1 MDIAKAIFCRLLA
14 LRSSMLSKSSQ
25 PAQRCRR
32 VSIAT
37 SPYQVNEQAKAA
49 NPTGRIPSLI
59 RADGPTL
66 YDSRVITRYLDAKA
80 AAGMYPEARLWDV
93 LTVEATGDSMMDSAV
108 SMSYELRLRP
118 QEKVSSEWTDAQWS
132 KVMGGCDALQS
143 QWMDLLNGPLTM
155 AHISIAC
162 ALGYLDLRSLK
173 APQDRCIRVS
183 CGQKAEMMAFERAL
197 PRALACCTE
206 I

>member
-1 MDIAKAIFCRLLA
+1 MKLIMAEASPFARKVRVLLRETNQ
-14 LRSSMLSKSSQ
+14 LKDVEE
-25 PAQRCRR
+25 

-80 AAGMYPEARLWDV
+80 AAGIYPEAKLWDV

-162 ALGYLDLRSLK
+162 ALGYLDLRHD
-173 APQDRCIRVS
+173 ARNWRQGHD
-183 CGQKAEMMAFERAL
+183 
-197 PRALACCTE
+197 ALAAWFADFSKRPSFRETHLDG
-206 I
+206 

>member
-1 MDIAKAIFCRLLA
+1 MKLIMAEASPFARKVRVLLRETKQ
-14 LRSSMLSKSSQ
+14 LKNVEE
-25 PAQRCRR
+25 

-37 SPYQVNEQAKAA
+37 SPFQVNEQAKAA

-59 RADGPTL
+59 RADGPAL

-108 SMSYELRLRP
+108 SISYELRLRP

-132 KVMGGCDALQS
+132 KVMSGCDALQS

-162 ALGYLDLRSLK
+162 ALGYLDLRHG
-173 APQDRCIRVS
+173 ARNWRQGHD
-183 CGQKAEMMAFERAL
+183 
-197 PRALACCTE
+197 ALAAWFADFSKRPSFRETHLDG
-206 I
+206 

>member
-1 MDIAKAIFCRLLA
+1 MKLIMAEASPFARKVRVLLRETKQ
-14 LRSSMLSKSSQ
+14 LKNVEE
-25 PAQRCRR
+25 

-37 SPYQVNEQAKAA
+37 SPFQVNEQAKAA

-59 RADGPTL
+59 RADGPAL

-108 SMSYELRLRP
+108 SISYELRLRP

-132 KVMGGCDALQS
+132 KVIGGCDALQS

-162 ALGYLDLRSLK
+162 ALGYLDLRHD
-173 APQDRCIRVS
+173 ARNWRQGHD
-183 CGQKAEMMAFERAL
+183 
-197 PRALACCTE
+197 ALAAWFADFSKRPSFRETHLDG
-206 I
+206 

>member
-1 MDIAKAIFCRLLA
+1 MKLIMAEASPFARKVRVLLRETNQ
-14 LRSSMLSKSSQ
+14 LKDVEE
-25 PAQRCRR
+25 

-37 SPYQVNEQAKAA
+37 SPFQVNEQAKAA

-59 RADGPTL
+59 RADGPAL

-80 AAGMYPEARLWDV
+80 AAGMYPEAKLWDV

-108 SMSYELRLRP
+108 SISYELRLRP
-118 QEKVSSEWTDAQWS
+118 QEKVSSEWTAAQWS
-132 KVMGGCDALQS
+132 KVMGGCDALQN

-162 ALGYLDLRSLK
+162 ALGYLDLRHD
-173 APQDRCIRVS
+173 ARNWRQGHD
-183 CGQKAEMMAFERAL
+183 
-197 PRALACCTE
+197 ALAAWFADFSKRPSLQETHLDG
-206 I
+206 

>member
-1 MDIAKAIFCRLLA
+1 MKLIMAEASPFARKVRVLLRETNQ
-14 LRSSMLSKSSQ
+14 LKDVEE
-25 PAQRCRR
+25 

-66 YDSRVITRYLDAKA
+66 YDSRVITRYLDARA
-80 AAGMYPEARLWDV
+80 AAGMYPEAKLWDV

-108 SMSYELRLRP
+108 SISYELRLRP
-118 QEKVSSEWTDAQWS
+118 QKKVSSEWTDAQWY

-162 ALGYLDLRSLK
+162 ALGYLDLRHD
-173 APQDRCIRVS
+173 ARNWRQGHD
-183 CGQKAEMMAFERAL
+183 
-197 PRALACCTE
+197 ALAAWFADFSKRPSFQETHLDG
-206 I
+206 

>member
-1 MDIAKAIFCRLLA
+1 M
-14 LRSSMLSKSSQ
+14 
-25 PAQRCRR
+25 
-32 VSIAT
+32 
-37 SPYQVNEQAKAA
+37 
-49 NPTGRIPSLI
+49 I
-59 RADGPTL
+59 RADGPAL

-108 SMSYELRLRP
+108 SISYELRLRP

-132 KVMGGCDALQS
+132 KVMSGCDALQS

-162 ALGYLDLRSLK
+162 ALGYLDLRHG
-173 APQDRCIRVS
+173 ARNWRQGHD
-183 CGQKAEMMAFERAL
+183 
-197 PRALACCTE
+197 ALAAWFADFSKRPSFRETHLDG
-206 I
+206 

>member
-1 MDIAKAIFCRLLA
+1 MAEASPFARKVRLL
-14 LRSSMLSKSSQ
+14 LRETNQLKDVEE
-25 PAQRCRR
+25 

-37 SPYQVNEQAKAA
+37 SPFQVNEQAKAA

-59 RADGPTL
+59 RADGPAL

-108 SMSYELRLRP
+108 SISYELRLRP
-118 QEKVSSEWTDAQWS
+118 QEKVSSEWTDAQWT

-162 ALGYLDLRSLK
+162 ALGYLDLRHD
-173 APQDRCIRVS
+173 ARNWRQGHD
-183 CGQKAEMMAFERAL
+183 
-197 PRALACCTE
+197 ALAAWFADFSKRPSFRETHLDG
-206 I
+206 

>member
-1 MDIAKAIFCRLLA
+1 MKLIMAEASPFARKVRVLLRETNQ
-14 LRSSMLSKSSQ
+14 LKDVEE
-25 PAQRCRR
+25 

-80 AAGMYPEARLWDV
+80 AAGIYPEAKLWDV

-132 KVMGGCDALQS
+132 KVMGGCEALQS

-162 ALGYLDLRSLK
+162 ALGYLDLRHD
-173 APQDRCIRVS
+173 ARNWRQ
-183 CGQKAEMMAFERAL
+183 GHG
-197 PRALACCTE
+197 ALAAWFADFSKRPSFQETHLDG
-206 I
+206 

>member
-1 MDIAKAIFCRLLA
+1 MKLIMAEASPFARKVRLL
-14 LRSSMLSKSSQ
+14 LRETNQLKDVEE
-25 PAQRCRR
+25 

-37 SPYQVNEQAKAA
+37 SPFQVNEQAKAA

-59 RADGPTL
+59 RADGPAL

-80 AAGMYPEARLWDV
+80 VAGMYPEAKLWDV

-108 SMSYELRLRP
+108 SISYELRLRP

-143 QWMDLLNGPLTM
+143 QWMDLLNGPFTM

-162 ALGYLDLRSLK
+162 ALGYLDLRHD
-173 APQDRCIRVS
+173 ARNWRQGHD
-183 CGQKAEMMAFERAL
+183 
-197 PRALACCTE
+197 ALAAWFAVFSKRPSFQKTHRDG
-206 I
+206 

>member
-1 MDIAKAIFCRLLA
+1 MAEASPFARKIRVLLRETNQ
-14 LRSSMLSKSSQ
+14 LKDVEE
-25 PAQRCRR
+25 

-37 SPYQVNEQAKAA
+37 SPFQVNEQVKAA

-59 RADGPTL
+59 RADGPAL

-80 AAGMYPEARLWDV
+80 VAGMYPEAKLWDV

-108 SMSYELRLRP
+108 SISYELRLRP

-162 ALGYLDLRSLK
+162 ALGYLDLRHD
-173 APQDRCIRVS
+173 ARNWRQGHD
-183 CGQKAEMMAFERAL
+183 
-197 PRALACCTE
+197 ALAAWFADFSKRPSFRETHLDG
-206 I
+206 

>member
-1 MDIAKAIFCRLLA
+1 MKLIMAEASPFARKVRVLLRETKQ
-14 LRSSMLSKSSQ
+14 LKNVEE
-25 PAQRCRR
+25 

-37 SPYQVNEQAKAA
+37 SPFQVNEQAKAA

-59 RADGPTL
+59 RADGPAL

-108 SMSYELRLRP
+108 SISYELRLRP
-118 QEKVSSEWTDAQWS
+118 QEKVSSEWTDAQWT

-162 ALGYLDLRSLK
+162 ALGYLDLRHD
-173 APQDRCIRVS
+173 ARNWRQGHD
-183 CGQKAEMMAFERAL
+183 
-197 PRALACCTE
+197 ALAAWFADFSKRPSFLETNFDG
-206 I
+206 

>member
-1 MDIAKAIFCRLLA
+1 MKLIMAEASPFARKVRVLLRETKQ
-14 LRSSMLSKSSQ
+14 LKNVEE
-25 PAQRCRR
+25 

-37 SPYQVNEQAKAA
+37 SPFQVNEQAKAA

-59 RADGPTL
+59 RADGPAL

-108 SMSYELRLRP
+108 SISYELRLRP

-132 KVMGGCDALQS
+132 KVMSGCDALQS

-162 ALGYLDLRSLK
+162 ALGYLDLRHD
-173 APQDRCIRVS
+173 ARNWRQGHD
-183 CGQKAEMMAFERAL
+183 
-197 PRALACCTE
+197 ALAAWFADFSKRPSFLETNLDG
-206 I
+206 

>member
-1 MDIAKAIFCRLLA
+1 VNEMKLIMAEASPFARKVRVLLRETNQ
-14 LRSSMLSKSSQ
+14 LKDVEE
-25 PAQRCRR
+25 

-37 SPYQVNEQAKAA
+37 SPFQVNEQAKAA

-59 RADGPTL
+59 RADGPAL

-80 AAGMYPEARLWDV
+80 AAGMYPEAKLWDV
-93 LTVEATGDSMMDSAV
+93 LTIEATGDSMMDSAV
-108 SMSYELRLRP
+108 SISYELRLRP

-143 QWMDLLNGPLTM
+143 QWMDLLNGPLTL

-162 ALGYLDLRSLK
+162 ALGYLDLRHD
-173 APQDRCIRVS
+173 ARNWRQ
-183 CGQKAEMMAFERAL
+183 GHG
-197 PRALACCTE
+197 ALAAWFADFSKRPSFQETHLDG
-206 I
+206 

>member
-1 MDIAKAIFCRLLA
+1 MKLIMAEASPFARKVRVLLRETNQ
-14 LRSSMLSKSSQ
+14 LKDVEE
-25 PAQRCRR
+25 

-37 SPYQVNEQAKAA
+37 SPFKVNEQAKAA

-80 AAGMYPEARLWDV
+80 GAGMYPEAKLWDV

-118 QEKVSSEWTDAQWS
+118 QEKVSSEWTGAQWS

-143 QWMDLLNGPLTM
+143 QCMDLLNGPLTM

-162 ALGYLDLRSLK
+162 ALGYLDLRHDTRNWR
-173 APQDRCIRVS
+173 QGHD
-183 CGQKAEMMAFERAL
+183 
-197 PRALACCTE
+197 ALAAWFADFSNRPSFQETHLDG
-206 I
+206 

>member
-1 MDIAKAIFCRLLA
+1 MAEASPFARKIRVLLRETNQ
-14 LRSSMLSKSSQ
+14 LKDVEE
-25 PAQRCRR
+25 

-37 SPYQVNEQAKAA
+37 SPFQVNEQVKAA

-59 RADGPTL
+59 RADGPAL

-80 AAGMYPEARLWDV
+80 VAGMYPEAKLWDV

-108 SMSYELRLRP
+108 SISYELRLRP

-162 ALGYLDLRSLK
+162 ALGYLDLRHD
-173 APQDRCIRVS
+173 ARNWRQGHD
-183 CGQKAEMMAFERAL
+183 
-197 PRALACCTE
+197 ALAAWFADFSKRPSFLETHLDG
-206 I
+206 

>member
-1 MDIAKAIFCRLLA
+1 MKLIMAEASPFARKVRVV
-14 LRSSMLSKSSQ
+14 LRETNQLKDVEE
-25 PAQRCRR
+25 

-37 SPYQVNEQAKAA
+37 SPFQVNEHAKAA

-59 RADGPTL
+59 RADGPAL

-80 AAGMYPEARLWDV
+80 AAGMYPEASLWDV

-108 SMSYELRLRP
+108 SISYELRLRP
-118 QEKVSSEWTDAQWS
+118 QEKVSSEWTDAQWT

-162 ALGYLDLRSLK
+162 ALGYLDLRHD
-173 APQDRCIRVS
+173 ARNWRQGHD
-183 CGQKAEMMAFERAL
+183 
-197 PRALACCTE
+197 ALAAWFADFSKRPSFQETHLDG
-206 I
+206 

>member
-1 MDIAKAIFCRLLA
+1 MKLIMAEASPFARKIRVLLRETNQ
-14 LRSSMLSKSSQ
+14 LKDVEE
-25 PAQRCRR
+25 

-37 SPYQVNEQAKAA
+37 SPFQVNEQVKAA

-59 RADGPTL
+59 RADGPAL

-108 SMSYELRLRP
+108 SISYELRLRP

-162 ALGYLDLRSLK
+162 ALGYLDLRHD
-173 APQDRCIRVS
+173 ARNWRQGHD
-183 CGQKAEMMAFERAL
+183 
-197 PRALACCTE
+197 ALAAWFADFSKRPSFLETNLDG
-206 I
+206 